1 MKITRLTLLIVI
13 LIFPLPTSLQ
23 GQVLAKKEVNLAEL
37 VGKPSVEIDKILG
50 KPKRAGALS
59 KRRELPVATEYPLDQ
74 FRLYKM
80 DRLNLAIYF
89 YQDTPVVFQV
99 GFHPHEKPESVATA
113 LSLIGIDI
121 EGRSL
126 TEDQVN
132 PTAYSSPIKQRIQS
146 WEGKINQ
153 VKCRKIEAWITDM
166 EGYQLI
172 KGKQKTRQVDA
183 VWVVLASPK

>member
-1 MKITRLTLLIVI
+1 M
-13 LIFPLPTSLQ
+13 TS
-23 GQVLAKKEVNLAEL
+23 
-37 VGKPSVEIDKILG
+37 
-50 KPKRAGALS
+50 
-59 KRRELPVATEYPLDQ
+59 
-74 FRLYKM
+74 
-80 DRLNLAIYF
+80 DR
-89 YQDTPVVFQV
+89 
-99 GFHPHEKPESVATA
+99 VATA

-166 EGYQLI
+166 EDYQLI